1 MGIKGRKK
9 RERERLAKKAEET
22 AERDGD
28 EYSDEE
34 NEEDAPFLV
43 FGNGP
48 FAPPGSAPK
57 MSQSQRFRMMDESVL
72 DRYREDHANRKTSHI
87 KKKRSRD
94 EDDEDVDEESL
105 PLMHHFQDAEEL
117 VKLSQQQS
125 ATQKRNI
132 TGARFAHPLLGLD
145 ERVVEALLREGF
157 TRMTRIQ
164 ERVLPLALEGY
175 DILGQAK
182 TGSGKTLAFSVPILH
197 SALSIL
203 QKSKNCI
210 ALILGPTKELC
221 VQIHQIV
228 GNIAQHL
235 NVAARVARS
244 SAPPLGVRLITGGTS
259 VLEERKALQSGTA
272 HIVVGTPGRITDHV
286 RHCVGW
292 KLSTLRYL
300 VLDEADR
307 MLADGFQRDLDYII
321 GATPKSR
328 QTFLFSATNSKSV
341 HELARL
347 SLSKTPLFV
356 DTKSPA
362 PKFVDEELAAAEAP
376 PFRVLQDIE
385 DDAGDAEGD
394 NTELNDDGTP
404 AGASIKDNA
413 EEDIPSALH
422 QFCALVPVEDRLR
435 ALYVFVKRVARV
447 AKAMVFCSTVAS
459 TTFHCQMMGA
469 VGFHNEVL
477 MLHGQMKHRQRLATF
492 AAFNEWST
500 GVLFCT
506 DVAARGL
513 DIPHVSWI
521 LQYDPP
527 LDPTEYVH
535 RIGRTARAGNVGNSL
550 IFLTPEESRFIK
562 YLTNFG
568 IHMEAYPVPE
578 QLPRIQEKLEHVLQ
592 LDPVVAK
599 SATFAFRAHVGAYLS
614 HILKETFDVHKIDL
628 DGLAKA
634 FALTATPK
642 VSLPKTSAEEKQDY
656 VKGKIKSL
664 NKRKGQAIRHYEQM
678 KTKQQWTDDGA
689 YVGMSRPKRS
699 LSM

>member
-9 RERERLAKKAEET
+9 RERERLAKQAEI
-22 AERDGD
+22 AEDRDGE
-28 EYSDEE
+28 EYDSDD
-34 NEEDAPFLV
+34 EDAPPPFLV

-72 DRYREDHANRKTSHI
+72 ERYRDDHANRKSSHI

-94 EDDEDVDEESL
+94 EDEEVDEESL
-105 PLMHHFQDAEEL
+105 PLMHHFHDAEEL

-125 ATQKRNI
+125 LAKKQDI
-132 TGARFAHPLLGLD
+132 TGCRFGHPLLGLD
-145 ERVVEALLREGF
+145 ERVVTALLTEGF
-157 TRMTRIQ
+157 SRMTRIQ

-182 TGSGKTLAFSVPILH
+182 TGSGKTLAFSIPILH
-197 SALSIL
+197 GAQTIVP
-203 QKSKNCI
+203 KSPKSCL

-221 VQIHQIV
+221 VQIHQIL
-228 GNIAQHL
+228 GNIAEHL
-235 NVAARVARS
+235 NAAARQERS
-244 SAPPLGVRLITGGTS
+244 SGPLLGVRLITGGTS
-259 VLEERKALQSGTA
+259 VLEERKALQSGSA

-328 QTFLFSATNSKSV
+328 QTLLFSATNSKSV

-347 SLSKTPLFV
+347 SLSKTPLFI
-356 DTKSPA
+356 DTKSA
-362 PKFVDEELAAAEAP
+362 EPKFVDEELANAVAP
-376 PFRVLQDIE
+376 PFRVLQDVVDDNEAAIDE
-385 DDAGDAEGD
+385 DGVPATSSTNDHAG
-394 NTELNDDGTP
+394 
-404 AGASIKDNA
+404 
-413 EEDIPSALH
+413 EDIPSALH

-459 TTFHCQMMGA
+459 TTFHCQMMGS

-578 QLPRIQEKLEHVLQ
+578 KLPRIQEKLEHVLQ

-599 SATFAFRAHVGAYLS
+599 SAVIAYRAHVGAYLS
-614 HILKETFDVHKIDL
+614 HILKETFDVHRIDL

-634 FALTATPK
+634 FALTSTPN

-678 KTKQQWTDDGA
+678 KTKQQWTDDGSF
-689 YVGMSRPKRS
+689 VGMSRPKRS

>member
-9 RERERLAKKAEET
+9 KERERLAKQVDAAE
-22 AERDGD
+22 ARQGGD
-28 EYSDEE
+28 DDDEE
-34 NEEDAPFLV
+34 EEDPPFLV
-43 FGNGP
+43 FGDGP

-57 MSQSQRFRMMDESVL
+57 MSQSQRYRMQDECVL
-72 DRYREDHANRKTSHI
+72 ERYRDDHANRKTSHI
-87 KKKRSRD
+87 KKKRDR
-94 EDDEDVDEESL
+94 EDDEQEADEAI
-105 PLMHHFQDAEEL
+105 PLLHHFQDAEQL
-117 VKLSQQQS
+117 VALSQQQAAS
-125 ATQKRNI
+125 QKVSI
-132 TGARFAHPLLGLD
+132 TGAKFSHPLLELNAQ
-145 ERVVEALLREGF
+145 VVDALAREGF

-175 DILGQAK
+175 DLLGQAK
-182 TGSGKTLAFSVPILH
+182 TGSGKTLAFSIPILH
-197 SALSIL
+197 AAVQQL
-203 QKSKNCI
+203 QRAPKACL

-221 VQIHQIV
+221 VQIHQV
-228 GNIAQHL
+228 LRNICEHL
-235 NVAARVARS
+235 NAQVNKAAVVT
-244 SAPPLGVRLITGGTS
+244 PPLGVFLITGGTS
-259 VLEERKALQSGTA
+259 VLEERKLLQSGKA
-272 HIVVGTPGRITDHV
+272 HIVVGTPGRVNDHV
-286 RHCVGW
+286 KRCIGW
-292 KLSTLRYL
+292 KLEMLRFL

-307 MLADGFQRDLDYII
+307 MLADGFQRDLDHII

-347 SLSKTPLFV
+347 SLSKSPLFI
-356 DTKSPA
+356 DTKSACPT
-362 PKFVDEELAAAEAP
+362 FVAEHLAGADAP
-376 PFRVLQDIE
+376 PFCVLE
-385 DDAGDAEGD
+385 DVSDNDDDGANKMDRHGDDTHLSPGDA
-394 NTELNDDGTP
+394 
-404 AGASIKDNA
+404 AA
-413 EEDIPSALH
+413 EDIPSSLH
-422 QFCALVPVEDRLR
+422 QFCAVVPAVDRLR
-435 ALYVFVKRVARV
+435 ALYVFVKRVARS

-459 TTFHCQMMGA
+459 TIFHCQMMGS
-469 VGFHNEVL
+469 VGFHEEVL

-492 AAFNEWST
+492 KAFNEWPT

-578 QLPRIQEKLEHVLQ
+578 NLPRIQEKLEHVLQ
-592 LDPVVAK
+592 LDPIVAK
-599 SATFAFRAHVGAYLS
+599 SAVIAYRAHIGAYQS
-614 HILKETFDVHKIDL
+614 HILRETFDVHRIDL

-634 FALTATPK
+634 FALTSTPN
-642 VSLPKTSAEEKQDY
+642 VTLPKTSAEEKQDY

-678 KTKQQWTDDGA
+678 KTKAQWTDEGA
-689 YVGMSRPKRS
+689 FVGMSKPKRS
-699 LSM
+699 LTL